1 MKTVKTISHKT
12 DFVEEA
18 VQDRKSFSISAKKFL
33 PYDKRIESLDIS
45 IGLKDA
51 LIKMGFTLDSIVN
64 SGPDDLAE
72 KLRIDKYVGQI
83 IFEEAKKLK
92 TPF

>member
-12 DFVEEA
+12 YRLEEKVEN
-18 VQDRKSFSISAKKFL
+18 QTISFPTLADKFL
-33 PYDKRIESLDIS
+33 TYDDKINCLQIS

-51 LIKMGFTLDSIVN
+51 LIKRGFTIDSILN
-64 SGPDDLAE
+64 TDPAEIAE

-83 IFEEAKKLK
+83 IFEEAKKLRS
-92 TPF
+92 